1 LPRKPQRKAH
11 AAENDRGIAPPAD
24 ARIGRRLSPNLRAME
39 VDMATKRTTMY
50 STGGKKLY
58 AVRAADGTFKDI
70 QTYKR
75 AHTADMARK
84 SKPEKAAAL
93 KKAAK
98 KKPAKKA
105 ARKAAVKKVAKK
117 AVKKSAKKSAAKKAA
132 RRK

>member
-1 LPRKPQRKAH
+1 
-11 AAENDRGIAPPAD
+11 
-24 ARIGRRLSPNLRAME
+24 
-39 VDMATKRTTMY
+39 MATKRTTMY

-105 ARKAAVKKVAKK
+105 AKKAAKKTVKKT
-117 AVKKSAKKSAAKKAA
+117 AAKKAA

>member
-1 LPRKPQRKAH
+1 
-11 AAENDRGIAPPAD
+11 
-24 ARIGRRLSPNLRAME
+24 ME

-105 ARKAAVKKVAKK
+105 AKKAAKKTVKKT
-117 AVKKSAKKSAAKKAA
+117 AAKKAA